1 MSELSLVLPANPAA
15 SYQAHR
21 EEFDAAL
28 QAALGG
34 TNYIL
39 GENVS
44 AFEREYA
51 AWMGGG
57 QAIGVANGTDAVE
70 LCLRACGVQPGDLV
84 ALPTHTAV
92 ATATAVVRAGAK
104 PVFLDI
110 NPETFLLDLASLGKV
125 LVSEKKLAAVV
136 AVHLYGQAVD
146 MTTLMAW
153 AGTYGFQVVEDC
165 SQAHGALWEGR
176 KVGWFGH
183 AAAYSCYPTKNLG
196 AIGDAGIAFTAS
208 PDIAERI
215 LSLRQYGWRERYISS
230 EVGMNS
236 RLDELQAAILR
247 VKLRYLDADNARR
260 RAIASQYDA
269 AFSSLE
275 ILRPSVH
282 EGHVF
287 HQYTIATE
295 RRDDLKDSLAE
306 RKVVAG
312 ILYPQPIH
320 RQSAYYEYVDESTV
334 DLSSAEEA
342 CRTLLCLPMHPHL
355 SDEDVARVS
364 DGVVSFFA

>member
-1 MSELSLVLPANPAA
+1 MSDLSLILPANPAA

-21 EEFDAAL
+21 EEIDAAL
-28 QAALGG
+28 HVALGG

-39 GENVS
+39 GEQVS

-70 LCLRACGVQPGDLV
+70 LCLRACGVQSGDFV
-84 ALPTHTAV
+84 AIPTHTAV
-92 ATATAVVRAGAK
+92 ATATAVVRAGAR

-110 NPETFLLDLASLGKV
+110 NPETFLLDLASLEKV
-125 LVSEKKLAAVV
+125 LVSGRKLAAVV
-136 AVHLYGQAVD
+136 PVHLYGQAID
-146 MTTLMAW
+146 MTRLMAW
-153 AGTYGFQVVEDC
+153 AETYGFAVVEDC
-165 SQAHGALWEGR
+165 SQAHGALWDGR

-196 AIGDAGIAFTAS
+196 AIGDAGVAFTAA
-208 PDIAERI
+208 PEIAERI

-260 RAIASQYDA
+260 RAIASQYDKAFA
-269 AFSSLE
+269 ALD
-275 ILRPSVH
+275 ILRPAVH

-287 HQYTIATE
+287 HQYTIATP
-295 RRDDLKDSLAE
+295 RRDELKAHLAE
-306 RKVVAG
+306 RKVLAG

-355 SDEDVARVS
+355 TDGEVGRVIE
-364 DGVVSFFA
+364 GVVSFFA

>member
-1 MSELSLVLPANPAA
+1 MSDLSFVLPANPAA

-21 EEFDAAL
+21 EEIDGALLAAL
-28 QAALGG
+28 SG

-39 GENVS
+39 GEQVS

-51 AWMGGG
+51 GWMGGG
-57 QAIGVANGTDAVE
+57 CAVGVANGTDAVE

-84 ALPTHTAV
+84 AIPTHTAV
-92 ATATAVVRAGAK
+92 ATATAVVRAGAR

-110 NPETFLLDLASLGKV
+110 NPETFLLDLTSLEKV
-125 LVSEKKLAAVV
+125 LVSGRKLAAVV
-136 AVHLYGQAVD
+136 PVHLYGQAVD
-146 MTTLMAW
+146 MTSLMNW
-153 AGTYGFQVVEDC
+153 AVTYGFRVVEDC
-165 SQAHGALWEGR
+165 SQAHGALWEGC

-196 AIGDAGIAFTAS
+196 AIGDAGVAFTAS
-208 PDIAERI
+208 PEISERI

-247 VKLRYLDADNARR
+247 VKLRHLDADNARR
-260 RAIASQYDA
+260 RAIAGQYES
-269 AFSSLE
+269 AFSAFGF
-275 ILRPSVH
+275 LRPAVH
-282 EGHVF
+282 SGHVF
-287 HQYTIATE
+287 HQYTIGTE
-295 RRDDLKDSLAE
+295 RRDDLKAHLAE
-306 RKVVAG
+306 RKVIAG

-320 RQSAYYEYVDESTV
+320 RQLAYYEYIDESTV
-334 DLSSAEEA
+334 DLSVAEEA

-355 SDEDVARVS
+355 TGDEVARVI

>member
-1 MSELSLVLPANPAA
+1 MSSLSLVLPANPAA
-15 SYQAHR
+15 SFQAHR
-21 EEFDAAL
+21 EEIDAAL
-28 QAALGG
+28 HAALGG

-39 GENVS
+39 GEQVS

-70 LCLRACGVQPGDLV
+70 LCLRACGVQSGDLV
-84 ALPTHTAV
+84 AIPTHTAV
-92 ATATAVVRAGAK
+92 ATATAVVRAGAR

-110 NPETFLLDLASLGKV
+110 NPETFLLDLASLEKV
-125 LVSEKKLAAVV
+125 LVSGRKLAAVV
-136 AVHLYGQAVD
+136 PVHLYGQAVD
-146 MTTLMAW
+146 MATLMAL
-153 AGTYGFQVVEDC
+153 AETYGFAVVEDC
-165 SQAHGALWEGR
+165 SQAHGALWDGR

-196 AIGDAGIAFTAS
+196 AIGDAGVVFTAA
-208 PDIAERI
+208 PEIAERI

-247 VKLRYLDADNARR
+247 VKLRHLDADNARR
-260 RAIASQYDA
+260 RAIASQYDK
-269 AFSSLE
+269 AFSTLE

-282 EGHVF
+282 GGHVF

-295 RRDDLKDSLAE
+295 RRDDLRSHLAE
-306 RKVVAG
+306 RRVLAG
-312 ILYPQPIH
+312 VLYPQPIH
-320 RQSAYYEYVDESTV
+320 RQPAYCEYVDESTV
-334 DLSSAEEA
+334 DLSAAEEA
-342 CRTLLCLPMHPHL
+342 CRTLLCLPMHPRL
-355 SDEDVARVS
+355 TDGEVGRVIE
-364 DGVVSFFA
+364 GVVGFFA

>member
-1 MSELSLVLPANPAA
+1 MFDLTPVLPANPAA

-21 EEFDAAL
+21 EEIDAAL
-28 QAALGG
+28 HAALGG
-34 TNYIL
+34 VNYIL
-39 GENVS
+39 GGHVS

-51 AWMGGG
+51 EWMGGG

-84 ALPTHTAV
+84 AIPTHTAV
-92 ATATAVVRAGAK
+92 ATATAVVRSGAT

-110 NPETFLLDLASLGKV
+110 NPETYLLDLASLEKV
-125 LVSEKKLAAVV
+125 LLSDRKLAAVV
-136 AVHLYGQAVD
+136 PVHLYGQAVD
-146 MTTLMAW
+146 MTTLMSW
-153 AGTYGFQVVEDC
+153 AGTYGFHVVEDC

-196 AIGDAGIAFTAS
+196 AIGDAGIAFTTS
-208 PDIAERI
+208 SEIGERI

-269 AFSSLE
+269 AFSTLE
-275 ILRPSVH
+275 IMRPSVH

-287 HQYTIATE
+287 HQYTIGTD
-295 RRDDLKDSLAE
+295 RRDDLKAYLAE
-306 RKVVAG
+306 RQVVAG

-320 RQSAYYEYVDESTV
+320 RQPAYLEYVDESTV
-334 DLSSAEEA
+334 DLSASEQA

-355 SDEDVARVS
+355 SDEDVARVI